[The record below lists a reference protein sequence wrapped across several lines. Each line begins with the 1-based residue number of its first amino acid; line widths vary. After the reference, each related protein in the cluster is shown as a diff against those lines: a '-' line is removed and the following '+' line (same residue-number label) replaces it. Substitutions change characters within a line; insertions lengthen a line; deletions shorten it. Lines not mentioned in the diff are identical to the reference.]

1 MWHNCRLCCSYF
13 LFNNNATSR
22 QLSNHCM
29 RTPHV
34 NQLHCFTLH
43 IVFRQLD
50 LCQLRI
56 CQVSLTIS
64 LELQDKSQEIQI
76 LVQTYSHVKILFSY
90 NWIAISWK
98 WLPTIC
104 TFDTAFSTQQ
114 TIIHLNWQVLSH
126 PAYFSDLTSSKYYL
140 FCR

>member
-1 MWHNCRLCCSYF
+1 
-13 LFNNNATSR
+13 
-22 QLSNHCM
+22 M

-90 NWIAISWK
+90 N
-98 WLPTIC
+98 
-104 TFDTAFSTQQ
+104 
-114 TIIHLNWQVLSH
+114 
-126 PAYFSDLTSSKYYL
+126 
-140 FCR
+140 